1 MAEVTKVRGRE
12 ISEDGRPRIFARRT
26 SATRGWGKAFF
37 EAAVDA
43 FMELV
48 EPAFEGHGKRTKMEA
63 DWWSLQCLL
72 AYALMIFGPVPE
84 ATYWAY
90 TRAFCK
96 DTSEEDLPKRAKKA
110 ARKFVKAEQ
119 AMMNGED

>member
-1 MAEVTKVRGRE
+1 ME
-12 ISEDGRPRIFARRT
+12 FAVL
-26 SATRGWGKAFF
+26 A
-37 EAAVDA
+37 
-43 FMELV
+43 
-48 EPAFEGHGKRTKMEA
+48 
-63 DWWSLQCLL
+63 CLC
-72 AYALMIFGPVPE
+72 IDDFGPVPE